1 MKNINLNKKKF
12 LNFFKI
18 FLKRKNK
25 HTLIRKLNPT
35 SNEKKL
41 SSPNFCSILK
51 KKTHINLFFLH
62 CMEKN
67 NKRKEKKFKCWV
79 LLVVR
84 PNQIESY
91 YWVWLRSKIQYPW
104 LP

>member
-1 MKNINLNKKKF
+1 MKNINLNKKTF

-51 KKTHINLFFLH
+51 KKNSHQFIFSTLYG
-62 CMEKN
+62 
-67 NKRKEKKFKCWV
+67 KKK
-79 LLVVR
+79 
-84 PNQIESY
+84 
-91 YWVWLRSKIQYPW
+91 
-104 LP
+104 

>member
-51 KKTHINLFFLH
+51 KNSHQFIFSTLYGK
-62 CMEKN
+62 K
-67 NKRKEKKFKCWV
+67 NKRKEKKIQV
-79 LLVVR
+79 LGPAGSKTQ
-84 PNQIESY
+84 PN
-91 YWVWLRSKIQYPW
+91 
-104 LP
+104 